1 MILSAIRSLSDSLF
15 CKRVSDASTRGL
27 TIISLRFNQRISE
40 RVSCHIGLIRLLFET
55 DRVQVP
61 RYPSTPHAFVAD
73 EAWMT
78 WIWITDVAK
87 CLGIKSV
94 VEDCQLSVFLSLYF
108 LDCDSIL
115 VLGRVNSMSASEGLH
130 HEWLVSIQRSCRVGN
145 LIQPIRSTT
154 QIWVVKRHK
163 YGIPAPVSQRSF
175 AGETSS
181 YCINII

>member
-1 MILSAIRSLSDSLF
+1 M
-15 CKRVSDASTRGL
+15 
-27 TIISLRFNQRISE
+27 
-40 RVSCHIGLIRLLFET
+40 SCHIGLIRLLFET

-94 VEDCQLSVFLSLYF
+94 VEDCQKSVFLSLYF
-108 LDCDSIL
+108 LDCYSVL
-115 VLGRVNSMSASEGLH
+115 VLGRLNSMSASEGLH
-130 HEWLVSIQRSCRVGN
+130 WLVSIEWSCRVGN

-154 QIWVVKRHK
+154 QMWVVTRHQ
-163 YGIPAPVSQRSF
+163 YGISAPVSQTSF
-175 AGETSS
+175 GGETSS
-181 YCINII
+181 CSISII

>member
-1 MILSAIRSLSDSLF
+1 MILSAIRSWLAFLS
-15 CKRVSDASTRGL
+15 KRGSDASTRGL
-27 TIISLRFNQRISE
+27 TIISPRFSQRISWKS
-40 RVSCHIGLIRLLFET
+40 VLSYWFDKAFIWN
-55 DRVQVP
+55 RVQVP
-61 RYPSTPHAFVAD
+61 RYPSTPHALVAD

-130 HEWLVSIQRSCRVGN
+130 HEWLVSIEWSCRVGN

-163 YGIPAPVSQRSF
+163 YGIPAPVSQTSF